1 LGFTP
6 VRLAYGAVAATAFS
20 LLPPWAR
27 RLYGLP
33 GLPTTDV
40 SATVSVR
47 TLRLALK
54 ALPRSAFEDPLYKA
68 AKKRAALAGHGR

>member
-6 VRLAYGAVAATAFS
+6 VRLAYGAVAATAFG

-27 RLYGLP
+27 RIYGMP

-40 SATVSVR
+40 SATVSAR

-54 ALPRSAFEDPLYKA
+54 ALPRSVFEGPLYKA
-68 AKKRAALAGHGR
+68 ARRRAELAGHGR